1 MKSIIRTSM
10 LALSLL
16 GFSAASHTASAQT
29 GGPSAS
35 GSIKFSTE
43 EGSTKRLE
51 FEAAADGEGKA
62 AGRMVFSGPEEIPEQ
77 DVDGAGHKGFT
88 GRLEDFYVEA
98 EFDGMTVEG
107 NRAVMSGFV
116 TACTLSEYIGQRV
129 LLVVEDNGD
138 GVSAKTPDK
147 VAWGLYKPSEVNWT
161 PTDAELEKDD
171 GALLTWVA
179 SDFERDDD
187 KGTPMPK
194 KDDEVSHQ
202 SFPPSAHEFFTVKY
216 TDGNIRVSQ

>member
-16 GFSAASHTASAQT
+16 GLSAASHTASAQT
-29 GGPSAS
+29 GGRSAS
-35 GSIKFSTE
+35 GSVRFSTE
-43 EGSTKRLE
+43 EGLTKRLE

-62 AGRMVFSGPEEIPEQ
+62 TGRMVFSGPEEIPEQ
-77 DVDGAGHKGFT
+77 DVDGAGHGGFT
-88 GRLEDFYVEA
+88 GRLEDLYVEA

-116 TACTLSEYIGQRV
+116 TACTVGEYIGRRV

-138 GVSAKTPDK
+138 GGSGRTQDRVT
-147 VAWGLYKPSEVNWT
+147 WGLYKPSEANWT
-161 PTDAELEKDD
+161 PTDAESKEDE

-187 KGTPMPK
+187 RGTPMPK
-194 KDDEVSHQ
+194 RNDEVSHQ
-202 SFPPSAHEFFTVKY
+202 SFPPSAYDFFEVKSA
-216 TDGNIRVSQ
+216 DGDIRVSQ

>member
-1 MKSIIRTSM
+1 MKSIIRTSV

-16 GFSAASHTASAQT
+16 GLSAASQTASAQT
-29 GGPSAS
+29 GGPTAS
-35 GSIKFSTE
+35 GSIKFSTV
-43 EGSTKRLE
+43 EGLTKRLE

-62 AGRMVFSGPEEIPEQ
+62 SGRMVFSGPEEIPEQ
-77 DVDGAGHKGFT
+77 DVDGAGHKGFS
-88 GRLEDFYVEA
+88 GKLEDLYVEA

-116 TACTLSEYIGQRV
+116 TACTVGEYIGQRV

-138 GVSAKTPDK
+138 GVAEKTQDK
-147 VAWGLYKPSEVNWT
+147 VTWGFYKPSEANWT
-161 PTDAELEKDD
+161 PTDAELKGDE

-194 KDDEVSHQ
+194 NNEEISHQ
-202 SFPPSAHEFFTVKY
+202 SFPPSAHDFFQVNY
-216 TDGNIRVSQ
+216 VDGYVRVSQ